1 MRSLFCLSLFFCAAV
16 VLQMAVFPALL
27 PTLLRPDVGIL
38 FGIAV
43 LAYAQRDFALA
54 CVFILGLQADLFGSE
69 RFGLLTLSYLL
80 AAGAILWLA
89 WRELTR
95 GDLLAAWIGG
105 IAGTALAHLFYVLI
119 GKISGH
125 DILWGQAAA
134 TWFSL
139 VLSAC
144 VWGLP
149 CAWLCGQFAY
159 RTGMMDLAVHE
170 RWASEARLSAS
181 RRGKLVRG

>member
-1 MRSLFCLSLFFCAAV
+1 MRYIFCLGVLLTSV
-16 VLQMAVFPALL
+16 VLLQTAVFPALL
-27 PTLLRPDVGIL
+27 PPILRPDAGIL

-43 LAYAQRDFALA
+43 LAYAPREYALA
-54 CVFILGLQADLFGSE
+54 CLFVFGVQADIFGSE
-69 RFGLLTLSYLL
+69 RFGLLTLSYFL
-80 AAGAILWLA
+80 AAGMILWLA

-105 IAGTALAHLFYVLI
+105 IAGTALAHLFYVVI
-119 GKISGH
+119 GKVSGH
-125 DILWGQAAA
+125 DVMWGQAAA

-149 CAWLCGQFAY
+149 CAWLCGQFSF
-159 RTGMMDLAVHE
+159 RLGVMDQPVHE
-170 RWASEARLSAS
+170 RWAAEARLAAA

>member
-1 MRSLFCLSLFFCAAV
+1 MKSTFCLLTLFCAAV
-16 VLQMAVFPALL
+16 LLQMAVFPAFL
-27 PTLLRPDVGIL
+27 PGLLRPDVGIL
-38 FGIAV
+38 FGIAAI
-43 LAYAQRDFALA
+43 AYAPREFGLITLF
-54 CVFILGLQADLFGSE
+54 VMGLQADIFGSE

-80 AAGAILWLA
+80 AAGMILWVA

-105 IAGTALAHLFYVLI
+105 IAGTALAHAFYVLI
-119 GKISGH
+119 GKFSGH
-125 DILWGQAAA
+125 DILWGQAVA

-149 CAWLCGQFAY
+149 CAWLCGQFTF
-159 RTGMMDLAVHE
+159 RLGVMDLAVHE
-170 RWASEARLSAS
+170 RWATEARLAAA